1 MVGQDYESLGRPHHR
16 IIVGQLWQAAELGE
30 AKHPDQMG
38 IAFFAR
44 LETNLLLHKR
54 YILRQ
59 VMEWLSS
66 LILVGCQVVMRD
78 FEKGICSSLR
88 ACMEP

>member
-1 MVGQDYESLGRPHHR
+1 MGGQDYELLGRPHHR

-38 IAFFAR
+38 MALLAR
-44 LETNLLLHKR
+44 LETNLLLHTR
-54 YILRQ
+54 YILWQ
-59 VMEWLSS
+59 VTGWLSS

-78 FEKGICSSLR
+78 FEKGICSSL
-88 ACMEP
+88 